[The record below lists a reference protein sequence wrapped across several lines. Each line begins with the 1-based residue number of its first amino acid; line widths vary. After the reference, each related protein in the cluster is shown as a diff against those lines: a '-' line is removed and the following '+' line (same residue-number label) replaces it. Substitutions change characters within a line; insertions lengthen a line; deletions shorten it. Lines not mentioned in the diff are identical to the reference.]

1 MLPDSL
7 SMRAQL
13 LPPAAHPTS
22 TLISQ
27 PNSMYGQQV
36 TLHKHYKMIAYIK
49 EASSFGLAVK
59 LTLIKFSSL
68 SSIKS

>member
-1 MLPDSL
+1 
-7 SMRAQL
+7 
-13 LPPAAHPTS
+13 
-22 TLISQ
+22 
-27 PNSMYGQQV
+27 MYGQQV